1 MKVAIH
7 GRAFTDENI
16 PLIQSVLQQ
25 LVEAGVEIFLFETF
39 SDCVLKKN
47 VFPNAF
53 QIFASHL
60 DFPQVD
66 FAISIGGDGTLLE
79 SVTFIGDK
87 QIPILGINTGRLG
100 YLANISK
107 SDIKLAL
114 TNILNSLYEIDERT
128 LIKLE
133 SDKDLF
139 QGVNF
144 GVNELAILKR
154 DTSSMIIVHTYIND
168 EFLNSYWAD
177 GLLVSTPTG
186 STGYSLSCG
195 GPVVMPRCNSFII
208 TPVSPHNLNVRP
220 LVVPDDVHITF
231 KIEGRG
237 KNFLVALDSRSRTV
251 DANVQLAA
259 KKEKFKAK
267 LITVTGVNYL
277 NTLRTKLN
285 WGLDVRN

>member
-7 GRAFTDENI
+7 GRAFKDENI
-16 PLIQSVLQQ
+16 ALIQSVLQQ
-25 LVEAGVEIFLFETF
+25 LVDAKVEVFLFEAF
-39 SDCVLKKN
+39 SDCVAKKN
-47 VFPNAF
+47 VFPNHF
-53 QIFASHL
+53 QVFTSHL
-60 DFPQVD
+60 DFPIAD

-79 SVTFIGDK
+79 SVTFIGEK
-87 QIPILGINTGRLG
+87 EIPILGINTGRLG
-100 YLANISK
+100 YLANVSK
-107 SDIKLAL
+107 SDITLAL
-114 TNILNSLYEIDERT
+114 KSILDQVYEIDERT

-195 GPVVMPRCNSFII
+195 GPVVMPRSNSLII

-220 LVVPDDVHITF
+220 LVVPDDVHIKF
-231 KIEGRG
+231 QIEGRG

-267 LITVTGVNYL
+267 LITVQGVNYL